1 MKLIKHLCTACGI
14 LFPLITLQSSAT
26 EILLEAE
33 SGTIT
38 APMMTDTSPQASE
51 GVYVYVPESEGTI
64 AEVKQATG
72 SVTLEFDVD
81 HPGTYQL
88 WGKVFTPGKPRTRE
102 DSFFVTLD
110 GNSYI
115 WRIYDWADNWVWRRF
130 LTENQVDDVL
140 FDLEKGKHTLTIHH
154 RVAGTFLDELKLVS
168 TDHRDP
174 FTANIDDYVA
184 KKTKVYT
191 NLSPYFDMPD
201 LVVPQFSDKDFNILD
216 YGAEEGGTQKVTKA
230 IQAAIDACH
239 LAGGGR
245 VIIPQGEWL
254 TGAIKMKSFVN
265 LHAEK
270 GAVVKFSQN
279 FEDYLPVV
287 FTRWEGMECYNY
299 AAPIYGY
306 GLRNIA
312 ITGEGL
318 FDGQGD
324 FWWDWKRTRQG
335 ATAKRLYQMIV
346 DGVPPT
352 ERILGKPEDGM
363 RPNFVQFIACQGILI
378 ENVTFK
384 NGPMWTV
391 HPVYCSDMIVRGMK
405 VKTVGP
411 NNDGINPDSTRNLLI
426 EDCYFST
433 GDDCIVLKSGLNE
446 DGWRVGRP
454 TENVVIR
461 NIFAHEG
468 HGGVVCG
475 SEMSGSVRNVYA
487 HDSVFVGTDRGLRV
501 KAMRGRGGVVE
512 NIWFEDIKMKNMGG
526 QVIRLNMFYGSS
538 TVKPATETP
547 SAFRNFYI
555 RNIECDGAARA
566 IEITGL
572 PELAIENIHMENL
585 VIKSNE
591 GVKIT
596 DGINLSIKNLELEV
610 STGTAIFLDR
620 VNDMEIEGA
629 TISAPTTPWIEIVGE
644 KSGNIEVSG
653 LFDKAELAQKIQAE
667 KGRSVFSIE

>member
-1 MKLIKHLCTACGI
+1 MKAFKFLLT
-14 LFPLITLQSSAT
+14 PLLLTMAT
-26 EILLEAE
+26 GAATTNAAEILIEAE
-33 SGTIT
+33 SGSIK
-38 APMMTDTSPQASE
+38 APMVSDTSPQASE
-51 GVYVYVPESEGTI
+51 GVYVYVPESAGNVMTED
-64 AEVKQATG
+64 ESKG
-72 SVTLEFDVD
+72 SVTIEFEVE
-81 HPGTYQL
+81 HPGSYQL

-102 DSFFVTLD
+102 DSFFLTLD
-110 GNSYI
+110 GKSYI
-115 WRIYDWADNWVWRRF
+115 WRVYDWADNWVWRRF
-130 LTENQVDDVL
+130 LTDNQVEEVL
-140 FDLEKGKHTLTIHH
+140 FDLQKGKHTITIHH
-154 RVAGTFLDELKLVS
+154 RVAGTYLDQLKLVS

-174 FTANIDDYVA
+174 YTANLDDYKA
-184 KKTKVYT
+184 KDTKIYT
-191 NLSPYFDMPD
+191 NLSPYFEMPD
-201 LVVPQFSDKDFNILD
+201 LVVPEFPDAEFNIVD
-216 YGAEEGGTQKVTKA
+216 YGAVEGGTSKVTAA
-230 IQAAIDACH
+230 IQKAIDACH
-239 LAGGGR
+239 EAGGGS
-245 VIIPQGEWL
+245 VIIPEGEWL

-265 LHAEK
+265 LHVSK
-270 GAVVKFSQN
+270 GAVVKFTQE

-318 FDGQGD
+318 LDGQGD
-324 FWWDWKRTRQG
+324 FWWDWKRTKQG

-352 ERILGKPEDGM
+352 ERILGTQEDGM

-384 NGPMWTV
+384 NGPMWTI

-411 NNDGINPDSTRNLLI
+411 NNDGINPDSSRNLLI

-433 GDDCIVLKSGLNE
+433 GDDCVVLKSGLNE

-487 HDSVFVGTDRGLRV
+487 HNSVFVGTDRGFRV
-501 KAMRGRGGVVE
+501 KSMRGRGGVVE
-512 NIWFEDIKMKNMGG
+512 NIWIEDIKMKNMGG
-526 QVIRLNMFYGSS
+526 QAIRLNMFYGSS
-538 TVKPATETP
+538 TVKPATDIP
-547 SAFRNFYI
+547 AAFRNFYI

-585 VIKSNE
+585 VIKANE
-591 GVKIT
+591 GIKIT
-596 DGINLSIKNLELEV
+596 DGIHLSIKNLDLET
-610 STGTAIFLDR
+610 SKGTAILLDR
-620 VNDMEIEGA
+620 VNDMQIEGA
-629 TISAPTTPWIEIVGE
+629 SIASDSKPWIEIVGTS
-644 KSGNIEVSG
+644 SGDIAVSG
-653 LFDKAELAQKIQAE
+653 LIEKKTLTEKIASE
-667 KGRSVFSIE
+667 AGRSAFSIE